1 MPAIQEFPQPL
12 AGTIQSNPA
21 TPRRR
26 FDPAPLEA
34 ALIENMRFHNLS
46 RVEEARA
53 CATLIN
59 ELGLTYRLLAN
70 RLGCSFGL
78 VANLMSLL
86 KLSENILEYVER
98 RELGINHALALLK
111 ATDPEVREEL
121 ARQAATG
128 GWNVATLRA
137 RVCESNSDESAVP
150 GKDAPARRLESTLA
164 VATAWGDV
172 LGVEVQVHLSTR
184 GQTRLEA
191 SFNSPEAALASAA
204 RLEGQIAHGGESP
217 GSSDGGPHG
226 LPSDVYQLA

>member
-1 MPAIQEFPQPL
+1 MNAIQEFPQPP
-12 AGTIQSNPA
+12 AGLIQSDPA

-53 CATLIN
+53 CATLMN
-59 ELGLTYRLLAN
+59 ELGLTYRLLAD

-121 ARQAATG
+121 ARQAATE
-128 GWNVATLRA
+128 GWKVGTLQA
-137 RVCESNSDESAVP
+137 RVRESNKDESAAG

-164 VATAWGDV
+164 VATAWGEV
-172 LGVEVQVHLSTR
+172 LGVEVEVGLSTR
-184 GQTRLEA
+184 GQTRLEVN
-191 SFNSPEAALASAA
+191 FNSLEAALASAT
-204 RLEGQIAHGGESP
+204 RLSEAASR
-217 GSSDGGPHG
+217 GPQG
-226 LPSDVYQLA
+226 K

>member
-1 MPAIQEFPQPL
+1 MHAIQEFPQPP
-12 AGTIQSNPA
+12 AGLIQSDPA

-53 CATLIN
+53 CATLMN
-59 ELGLTYRLLAN
+59 ELGLTYRLLAD

-128 GWNVATLRA
+128 GWKVGTLQA
-137 RVCESNSDESAVP
+137 RVRESNNDESAAG
-150 GKDAPARRLESTLA
+150 GKDAPTRRLESTLA
-164 VATAWGDV
+164 VATAWGEV

-184 GQTRLEA
+184 EQTRLEVN
-191 SFNSPEAALASAA
+191 FNSLEAALASAI
-204 RLEGQIAHGGESP
+204 RLSEAASR
-217 GSSDGGPHG
+217 GPQG
-226 LPSDVYQLA
+226 K

>member
-1 MPAIQEFPQPL
+1 MHAIQEFPQPP
-12 AGTIQSNPA
+12 AGPIQSDPA

-53 CATLIN
+53 CATLMN
-59 ELGLTYRLLAN
+59 ELGLTYRLLAD

-121 ARQAATG
+121 ARQAATE
-128 GWNVATLRA
+128 GWKVGTLQARA
-137 RVCESNSDESAVP
+137 RESNNDESAVP

-164 VATAWGDV
+164 VATAWGEV
-172 LGVEVQVHLSTR
+172 LGIEVEVGLSTR
-184 GQTRLEA
+184 GQTRLEVN
-191 SFNSPEAALASAA
+191 FNSLEAALASAT
-204 RLEGQIAHGGESP
+204 RLSEAASR
-217 GSSDGGPHG
+217 GPQG
-226 LPSDVYQLA
+226 K

>member
-1 MPAIQEFPQPL
+1 MPAIQEFP
-12 AGTIQSNPA
+12 PA

-34 ALIENMRFHNLS
+34 ALIENMKFHNLS

-53 CATLIN
+53 CATLMN
-59 ELGLTYRLLAN
+59 ELGLTYRLLAD

-121 ARQAATG
+121 AHRAVTE
-128 GWNVATLRA
+128 GWKVGRLQA
-137 RVCESNSDESAVP
+137 RVRESNNDESAAG
-150 GKDAPARRLESTLA
+150 GKDASARRLESTIA
-164 VATAWGDV
+164 VATAWGEV
-172 LGVEVQVHLSTR
+172 LGVEVEVGLSRR
-184 GQTRLEA
+184 GQTRLEVN
-191 SFNSPEAALASAA
+191 FNTPEAALASAI
-204 RLEGQIAHGGESP
+204 RLSEAACR
-217 GSSDGGPHG
+217 GSTGK
-226 LPSDVYQLA
+226 